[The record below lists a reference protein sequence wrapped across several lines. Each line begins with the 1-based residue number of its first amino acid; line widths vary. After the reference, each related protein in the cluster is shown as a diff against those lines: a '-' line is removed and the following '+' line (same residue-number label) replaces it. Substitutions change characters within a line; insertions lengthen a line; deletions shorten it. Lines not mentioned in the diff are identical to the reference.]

1 MDGNTLKQKI
11 AEGFVVGM
19 MVSLTLAVTGIA
31 WKGFSEATAR
41 LKIAEKLLFDQQQF
55 NADLQKFNAN
65 LLERLSQEQVSTTT
79 ELQGL
84 AQDVSAMRQ
93 GLEGKLNVVA
103 ARIDDLHAQEAGPDK
118 PVLGKSFGKFAVPF
132 RFDPNSMRPPSY
144 RGLGLNFKSVVEQ
157 RAPIQ

>member
-1 MDGNTLKQKI
+1 MDGNIFKQKV
-11 AEGFVVGM
+11 AEGFIVGM
-19 MVSLTLAVTGIA
+19 MVSLTLAVTGIV
-31 WKGFSEATAR
+31 WKGFSSATAR
-41 LKIAEKLLFDQQQF
+41 LESTERLLLEQK
-55 NADLQKFNAN
+55 KFNAV
-65 LLERLSQEQVSTTT
+65 LLDKLSQEQGSTSA

-84 AQDVSAMRQ
+84 AKDVSAMRQ
-93 GLEGKLNVVA
+93 GLEDKLNVVA